1 MIQCW
6 DSSGGKATSISGEE
20 QFVKHTMKW
29 VTLISAALIS
39 VFILSAC
46 SSASTPEETQ
56 EATPIAETVE
66 PSPEGTATPESALS
80 IFTTT
85 DIPPTAEPVTLDGAT
100 VTNSGLQ
107 FLEITKGTGRS
118 PEDGDL
124 ITMLFTGSLPDGT
137 VFTNSTASEEP
148 ISAVF
153 GQEQLLPGWEEGIA
167 LMKAGGKA
175 RMVLPPELAFGE
187 QGFGMI
193 PPNSQIILEVEL
205 VSVEVP
211 PQPSAVSD
219 DELVTTDSG
228 LQYADLTEGKGAEA
242 EQASIVSTHF
252 TIWVQGDKEDEF
264 VFSSE
269 GGDPVSFIV
278 GGGTVFPGWEEGV
291 LNMKQ
296 GGVRQLVIPPDL
308 ALGEAGGN
316 GIPPNATVVMEI
328 ELVEVREPI
337 TMTDVDEDDYTTTES
352 GLKYYDL
359 VEGKGDMPE
368 AGQTVVVHYTGWLE
382 DGTQF
387 DSSLNRGTPFT
398 FTLGQGSVI
407 QGWDEGLAT
416 MKVGGKRQLVI
427 PPDLGYG
434 DQGSGGTIPPG
445 ATLIFEVELL
455 EIQP

>member
-1 MIQCW
+1 MRHNRQLI
-6 DSSGGKATSISGEE
+6 
-20 QFVKHTMKW
+20 F
-29 VTLISAALIS
+29 LISAVLVS

-46 SSASTPEETQ
+46 SSSSTAEETPQ
-56 EATPIAETVE
+56 ASPMTEAIE
-66 PSPEGTATPESALS
+66 PAPEGTPTPESALS
-80 IFTTT
+80 VFTTT
-85 DIPPTAEPVTLDGAT
+85 DIPPTPEPITLDGAT
-100 VTNSGLQ
+100 TTDSGLQ
-107 FLEITKGTGRS
+107 FLEITKGSGRS

-124 ITMLFTGSLPDGT
+124 ISMLFTGSLPDGT
-137 VFTNSTASEEP
+137 VFTNSSASETP

-153 GQEQLLPGWEEGIA
+153 GREQLLPGWEEGLA
-167 LMKAGGKA
+167 MMEAGGIAK
-175 RMVLPPELAFGE
+175 MVLPPELAFGE
-187 QGFGMI
+187 EGFGMI

-205 VSVEVP
+205 LTVEVP
-211 PQPSAVSD
+211 PQPSAVAD
-219 DELVTTDSG
+219 DDFVSTDSG
-228 LQYADLTEGKGAEA
+228 LQYADLTEGKGDAAEL
-242 EQASIVSTHF
+242 ESIVSTHF
-252 TIWVQGDKEDEF
+252 TIWVQGDEEHEF

-269 GGDPVSFIV
+269 DGDPVAFIV

-291 LNMKQ
+291 LSMKQ
-296 GGVRQLVIPPDL
+296 GGKRQLVIPPDL

-328 ELVEVREPI
+328 ELVEVREPAK
-337 TMTDVDEDDYTTTES
+337 MTEVDEEDYTTTES

-359 VEGKGDMPE
+359 VEGDGDMPE
-368 AGQTVVVHYTGWLE
+368 TGQTVVVHYTGWLE

-407 QGWDEGLAT
+407 AGWDEGVAT

-427 PPDLGYG
+427 PSDLAYG

-455 EIQP
+455 DIQP